1 MNLERA
7 KGSLL
12 SYSAVEVV
20 RTKDDQGLPLLRL
33 EKGGRDGKS
42 DIIAR

>member
-1 MNLERA
+1 VNLERA

-12 SYSAVEVV
+12 NYSAIDVV

-42 DIIAR
+42 NVTAK